1 MTSYSYSVFTF
12 SEPCENH
19 EIVDNNKMTKI
30 SPREKVDESSEEVK
44 IKFVDE
50 IFRTES
56 RQTSLTN
63 GDTPDEQGE

>member
-1 MTSYSYSVFTF
+1 M
-12 SEPCENH
+12 
-19 EIVDNNKMTKI
+19 
-30 SPREKVDESSEEVK
+30 DESSEEVK